1 MKTLFVLSLLNSLW
15 FGFGF
20 LTISLVAR
28 LLFGLPIEMVPQWY
42 WALSSIA
49 IVAGASAL
57 TRVIYP
63 RLDRW
68 STRRPGL
75 SSHLAPRLWASSS
88 APVPASRTATS
99 PLKS

>member
-1 MKTLFVLSLLNSLW
+1 MKTMFVLLLLNSLW

-20 LTISLVAR
+20 LTISLIAR
-28 LLFGLPIEMVPQWY
+28 LLFGFPIEMIPQWY

-57 TRVIYP
+57 TRVIDP
-63 RLDRW
+63 RLDRR

-75 SSHLAPRLWASSS
+75 SSLLPPDCGRGSSKLQSQPPGPPRHH
-88 APVPASRTATS
+88 
-99 PLKS
+99 